1 MVLDHFRTFNLQV
14 VGSSPTP
21 VILQQI
27 ARQARFITGPDL
39 GGLPLVAFLSG

>member
-21 VILQQI
+21 VI
-27 ARQARFITGPDL
+27 QARFITGPDL